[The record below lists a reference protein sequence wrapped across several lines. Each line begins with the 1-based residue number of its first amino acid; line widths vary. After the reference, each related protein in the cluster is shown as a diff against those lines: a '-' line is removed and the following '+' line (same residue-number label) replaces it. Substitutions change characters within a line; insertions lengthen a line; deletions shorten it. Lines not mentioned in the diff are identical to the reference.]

1 MQFSPDPW
9 GQAGRSYIPAF
20 LKETLKDKIMNAFI
34 TNDQVRQLVSVST
47 HELLKVHVPSIESII
62 ILSREILD
70 K

>member
-1 MQFSPDPW
+1 
-9 GQAGRSYIPAF
+9 
-20 LKETLKDKIMNAFI
+20 MNAFI

>member
-1 MQFSPDPW
+1 
-9 GQAGRSYIPAF
+9 
-20 LKETLKDKIMNAFI
+20 MNAFI

-47 HELLKVHVPSIESII
+47 HELLKVHVSAIESII